1 MATDDETTK
10 NTSNDWAFVSDHIQ
24 GSDAD
29 SDGNFLDD
37 TMIGFSKHGTLA
49 LTFHANYNSGI
60 VCAKC
65 FQFMKPGS
73 YAIHC
78 NRCDKDPA
86 PSAKAIK
93 EWSDSDKKWAG
104 LKREFP
110 EEFSLKTEIRT
121 ATRDGVSAYVVH
133 PRFYLG
139 KTSSTM
145 KLRALCITNGCVHVC
160 AFNALHRHFK
170 KAHMRASYAVYR
182 LDVLEAPT
190 VNDVED
196 SSANDEEDSEEAEA
210 VADTENMG
218 EEEEEDGEEDSEE
231 AEAVADT
238 ENKGE
243 EEEEDGMGEEN
254 NAGGTVAVMEEEGDN
269 KEEERATEA
278 DTPGEYESGEAVD
291 SQDADC
297 EPFVKEDGPSDD
309 DTTEENLENKGG
321 QDKGGKTK
329 PDGKQNNPEPVRK
342 SARKRRAP
350 TRY

>member
-1 MATDDETTK
+1 MATADETTK

-93 EWSDSDKKWAG
+93 EWSDSDKKWAN
-104 LKREFP
+104 LRRNFP
-110 EEFSLKTEIRT
+110 EDFAIKTSVKL
-121 ATRDGVSAYVVH
+121 ATRDGLSAYVVH

-145 KLRALCITNGCVHVC
+145 KLKALCITDGCTHAC

-170 KAHMRASYAVYR
+170 KAHMMANYSLHG
-182 LDVLEAPT
+182 LDILAAPT
-190 VNDVED
+190 SNNVED
-196 SSANDEEDSEEAEA
+196 SLGDED
-210 VADTENMG
+210 D
-218 EEEEEDGEEDSEE
+218 DGEEVESAEVDAGRDKDVEE
-231 AEAVADT
+231 TGTDEVAVD
-238 ENKGE
+238 
-243 EEEEDGMGEEN
+243 EEN
-254 NAGGTVAVMEEEGDN
+254 VVVMKEGGGVEDDGKADGKEATDEYTSSNSNKTDVAGGGENTVGD
-269 KEEERATEA
+269 T
-278 DTPGEYESGEAVD
+278 
-291 SQDADC
+291 QDADC
-297 EPFVKEDGPSDD
+297 EPFEAEDGPSDD
-309 DTTEENLENKGG
+309 ETSEGQEKNKN
-321 QDKGGKTK
+321 K
-329 PDGKQNNPEPVRK
+329 PDNAGNNEANEKPNNSAPVRK

>member
-1 MATDDETTK
+1 MAMADETRK
-10 NTSNDWAFVSDHIQ
+10 NTSNDWAFVSEHIQ

-37 TMIGFSKHGTLA
+37 TMMGFSKHGTLA

-86 PSAKAIK
+86 PSAEAIK

-110 EEFSLKTEIRT
+110 EEFSLKTDIRT

-145 KLRALCITNGCVHVC
+145 KLRALCITDGCVHVC

-170 KAHMRASYAVYR
+170 KAHMRASYALCR

-210 VADTENMG
+210 VAE
-218 EEEEEDGEEDSEE
+218 
-231 AEAVADT
+231 T

-254 NAGGTVAVMEEEGDN
+254 NAGGTVAVMEE
-269 KEEERATEA
+269 
-278 DTPGEYESGEAVD
+278 
-291 SQDADC
+291 
-297 EPFVKEDGPSDD
+297 
-309 DTTEENLENKGG
+309 GG
-321 QDKGGKTK
+321 AIK
-329 PDGKQNNPEPVRK
+329 
-342 SARKRRAP
+342 RKRRP
-350 TRY
+350 QRQTRQVNMRVVRP

>member
-1 MATDDETTK
+1 MATADETTK

-110 EEFSLKTEIRT
+110 EEFSLKTDIRT

-145 KLRALCITNGCVHVC
+145 KLRALCITDGCVHVC

-170 KAHMRASYAVYR
+170 KAHMRASYALCR

-210 VADTENMG
+210 VAE
-218 EEEEEDGEEDSEE
+218 
-231 AEAVADT
+231 T

-254 NAGGTVAVMEEEGDN
+254 NAGGTVAVMEEEGDD
-269 KEEERATEA
+269 KEEEKATEA

-309 DTTEENLENKGG
+309 DTTEEILENEGG

-329 PDGKQNNPEPVRK
+329 PGEKQNNPAPVRK